1 MTVARGE
8 IVTEGVEGIY
18 HCISRCVR
26 RAFLCG
32 EDVYSGKSFEHRKSW
47 VESRLELLSKTFAI
61 QVCAFAVMSN
71 HLHVVL
77 RTRPDWVED
86 WSDYE
91 TARRWLLLFPKRKTP
106 QGKPLPPSPAEIKA
120 LFKSEPGID
129 VIRERL
135 ASVSWFMRSLNENIA
150 RRANKE
156 DGCKGR
162 FWEGRF
168 KCQVLLDES
177 ALLTCMTYVD
187 LNPVRCGAALSP
199 ETSRHTS
206 AFLRI
211 RARQAGIICKSG
223 TMTSDAAHLTSHNQ
237 LENPRE
243 ETKTAGAGH
252 WLCPF
257 DTDDQA
263 EEKRLLDL
271 GLDQYLDLLD
281 WTGRQLRENGKKSI
295 PDEYKPILERL
306 RVDSDKWLDA
316 VNSYGGGFYRAAG
329 REEHMRRFAGELGLK
344 WLKGLSA
351 GRKAFF

>member
-1 MTVARGE
+1 MTVARSE
-8 IVTEGVEGIY
+8 IVTDGVEGLY

-32 EDVYSGKSFEHRKSW
+32 EDEYTGKSFEHRKPW
-47 VESRLELLSKTFAI
+47 VEDRLELLAKTFAI
-61 QVCAFAVMSN
+61 QICAFAVMSN

-77 RTRPDWVED
+77 RTRPAWVD
-86 WSDYE
+86 SWSDEE

-106 QGKPLPPSPAEIKA
+106 QGKTLPPSPAEINTII
-120 LFKSEPGID
+120 KSEPGID
-129 VIRERL
+129 VIRRRL
-135 ASVSWFMRSLNENIA
+135 VSISWFMRSLNENIA

-187 LNPVRCGAALSP
+187 LNPVRCGAAWSP
-199 ETSRHTS
+199 ETSLHTS
-206 AFLRI
+206 GFLRI
-211 RARQAGIICKSG
+211 QARQARQISESG
-223 TMTSDAAHLTSHNQ
+223 AMSSESAHPFSRNQ
-237 LENPRE
+237 PDNSVEKA
-243 ETKTAGAGH
+243 KTGADH
-252 WLCPF
+252 WLCPLNA
-257 DTDDQA
+257 DSPSGG
-263 EEKRLLDL
+263 KRLLDL
-271 GLDQYLDLLD
+271 SLDQYLDMLD

-306 RVDSDKWLDA
+306 RIDSDEWLKA
-316 VNSYGGGFYRAAG
+316 VTSYGGDFYRAAG
-329 REEHMRRFAGELGLK
+329 REENMRRVAMDLGLK

-351 GRKAFF
+351 GRKAFL